1 MSKTSWKIEKLHSVR
16 PTEFFRLVQKNKE
29 YIHPTFPV
37 TVSSCETLWKT
48 KSFFSDSK
56 KLKKQGKGE
65 YFILKEEANN
75 QIIGYFQIKNIS
87 QKISRCEFAYFV
99 DQDFQGQGIISE
111 LISKMI
117 NFAFDHL
124 EMEKVVICTSKE
136 NIASQ
141 RVALKNHF
149 QQEGILRNEFKNYL
163 GQLEDVVYFGLLKSD
178 HHQHEK

>member
-1 MSKTSWKIEKLHSVR
+1 MSITSWKIEKLHSVR
-16 PTEFFRLVQKNKE
+16 PSEFFRLILKNKE

-48 KSFFSDSK
+48 KSFFSNSK

-65 YFILKEEANN
+65 YFVLKEEKTETL
-75 QIIGYFQIKNIS
+75 IGYFQIKNIS

-99 DQDFQGQGIISE
+99 DQDFQGQGIVSE
-111 LISKMI
+111 LVSKMI
-117 NFAFDHL
+117 IFAFNEL

-136 NIASQ
+136 NQGSQQIAI
-141 RVALKNHF
+141 KNKF
-149 QQEGILRNEFKNYL
+149 QQEGVLRNEFKNYL

-178 HHQHEK
+178 YQKHEK